1 MQQLIVLNSLLIANL
16 CFMNQAELKMP
27 RLSVKGMKAWQRALF
42 YLLAAAGKTETY
54 LSGCLYC
61 VCRQKR
67 LPAVG

>member
-16 CFMNQAELKMP
+16 CFMNHAELKM
-27 RLSVKGMKAWQRALF
+27 SVKGMNGWQRALF

-54 LSGCLYC
+54 LSGCLYR

-67 LPAVG
+67 LPVVG